1 MFGVLL
7 VSHYRLAEEFYQ
19 TLRLIIGEVENFRPI
34 GLDPTM
40 APEDMRLRIQKAI
53 EEVDSG
59 EGVLTLVDMF
69 GGTPSNLCLSF
80 LEEGRVEVVTG
91 LNLPMLVKIGRIKE
105 AISLDEAARLA
116 RDYGRRN
123 ISVASDV
130 LVGRDGAEEIVSYG
144 ETGSRVP
151 PKAAQ
156 WSLNQDR
163 CPKLSQES
171 H

>member
-19 TLRLIIGEVENFRPI
+19 TLRLIIGEVENFRPV
-34 GLDPTM
+34 GLDPKM
-40 APEDMRLRIQKAI
+40 EPEDMRRRIQKAI

-59 EGVLTLVDMF
+59 DGVLALVDMF

-80 LEEGRVEVVTG
+80 LEEGQVEVVTG
-91 LNLPMLVKIGRIKE
+91 LNLPMLVKLGRVRE
-105 AISLDEAARLA
+105 AISLDEAARMA

-130 LVGRDGAEEIVSYG
+130 LAGRDRAGEI
-144 ETGSRVP
+144 E
-151 PKAAQ
+151 
-156 WSLNQDR
+156 
-163 CPKLSQES
+163 
-171 H
+171 